1 MKNQIRA
8 NGKIFERRSKNLTSG
23 EIHCGRCG
31 EWKRVS
37 KLTDKHFN
45 EEFLCSTC
53 RKELKPEVEVKVKKS
68 KKQTAKKF
76 KAHFPDNCPH
86 KPFFACTRAS
96 ECVGCYYNPEKA
108 IALMT
113 KDEDDPPKTAKE
125 NWFYGD
131 KKHAKASLATLEDI
145 KHGRGL
151 LKGGNRCYFKYARKS
166 DNEE

>member
-1 MKNQIRA
+1 MKNQIRH
-8 NGKIFERRSKNLTSG
+8 NGKIFERRSKSLSSG

-31 EWKRVS
+31 EWQKVS
-37 KLTDKHFN
+37 RLTDKHFN
-45 EEFLCSTC
+45 EEFMCSTC
-53 RKELKPEVEVKVKKS
+53 KKELKPKVEVKQS
-68 KKQTAKKF
+68 KKQSAKKT

-86 KPFFACTRAS
+86 KPFFGCTRPS
-96 ECVGCYYNPEKA
+96 ECMGCHYNPVKE

-113 KDEDDPPKTAKE
+113 KDPDDPKKTAKE

-131 KKHAKASLATLEDI
+131 KKNAKARLEMLEDI

-166 DNEE
+166 EEEE